1 MKKGHTT
8 KVLFNINKQ
17 LFDKQK
23 EIDITKPVKKTFIL
37 SKTIMDG
44 NLNEKNTRSK
54 TIDSNESIYNF
65 NKSYIEGKLDNLEDE
80 IIKNPKRELITPLP
94 EIQKYNNIVAEKI
107 KRFSIMLRRQE
118 YTVELKKKNMSNLF
132 RKKIIYKDFGENFL
146 RMFIL
151 KKLLK
156 YKNIIEDIK

>member
-23 EIDITKPVKKTFIL
+23 EIDITKPVKKTFIR